1 MKYIY
6 LGLLLSFS
14 SLLFT
19 SCDDGDFVFGKHT
32 NGTGSIITKSRTF
45 GKFEEIEVA
54 NNSDVEIYKGNEQ
67 TVEVSDYENIIKYTQ
82 ASVEGGRL
90 IIKNEPENIN
100 ISNSRSKVV
109 IHTPN
114 AIRVLHISGSGNIIL
129 KDAFN
134 DISKVSISGSG
145 DIQAEQPCAL
155 HSINASISGSG
166 DIVFIGTASEA
177 TLHISGSGDLKFS
190 GLKANSVNCSISG
203 SGDISTFAINNLEA
217 HISGSGDI
225 EYFGH
230 PTVNSSVSGSGE
242 VKHGE

>member
-6 LGLLLSFS
+6 LGLFLSFS

-19 SCDDGDFVFGKHT
+19 R
-32 NGTGSIITKSRTF
+32 SRTF

-100 ISNSRSKVV
+100 ISNSRSKVI

-177 TLHISGSGDLKFS
+177 TLHS

-203 SGDISTFAINNLEA
+203 SGDISTFAINSLEA